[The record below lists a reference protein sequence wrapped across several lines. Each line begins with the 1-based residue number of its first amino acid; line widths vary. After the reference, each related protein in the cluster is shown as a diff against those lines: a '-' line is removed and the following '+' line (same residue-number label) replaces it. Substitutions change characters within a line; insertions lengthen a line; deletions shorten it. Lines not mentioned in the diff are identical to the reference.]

1 VTCAGR
7 RPVRKYPPIW
17 PATSVARVAFVAVPE
32 RVIWVALAGLCN
44 ARHADAAAVAA
55 TSGCAGVRAAAG
67 RAAQPH
73 ADGFRIGTVPLRSA
87 ADYAVVGGYR

>member
-1 VTCAGR
+1 MTCAGR

-67 RAAQPH
+67 RVAQSH